1 MLYKKTK
8 DERNNMLFFKTHN
21 NVTRVKKKTD

>member
-8 DERNNMLFFKTHN
+8 DERNNMLFFKTHTCVMSN
-21 NVTRVKKKTD
+21 KQAD